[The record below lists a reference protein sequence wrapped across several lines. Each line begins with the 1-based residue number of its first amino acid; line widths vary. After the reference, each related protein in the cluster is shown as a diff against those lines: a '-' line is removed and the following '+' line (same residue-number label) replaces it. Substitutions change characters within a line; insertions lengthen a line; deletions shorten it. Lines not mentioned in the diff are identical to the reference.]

1 MGTVAEPVPR
11 EHRELLRGMLAR
23 LPEFADRL
31 AHLLSEEDE
40 FYRQVDHV
48 APEELRQVCR
58 ANLERALTALA
69 EGRGLALDA
78 ARKTGLVQA
87 RQGIP
92 LPAVLRAFRIGGT
105 FVYEALLELAGP
117 EFLNPTRT
125 IEINSYVWKAI
136 DLYSDALTT
145 AYERGRGRAVARERP
160 AAGRPAARPAHRPG
174 RHGGRGPRA
183 GPADR
188 GHVRRRGDRTHRAGR
203 AGLRRGAAARPP
215 LALGVAARR

>member
-1 MGTVAEPVPR
+1 MGIEALARPVPR
-11 EHRELLRGMLAR
+11 EHRELLREMLAR

-31 AHLLSEEDE
+31 ARLLSEQDE
-40 FYRQVDHV
+40 FYRQVEAVD
-48 APEELRQVCR
+48 PGELRQVCR

-69 EGRGLALDA
+69 EGHGLAIDA
-78 ARKTGLVQA
+78 ARKTGLTQA

-105 FVYEALLELAGP
+105 FVYEGLLELAGP

-145 AYERGRGRAVARERP
+145 AYEEVAAEPSHANARLLDDLLRGRL
-160 AAGRPAARPAHRPG
+160 AGQ
-174 RHGGRGPRA
+174 
-183 GPADR
+183 ADME
-188 GHVRRRGDRTHRAGR
+188 A
-203 AGLRRGAAARPP
+203 
-215 LALGVAARR
+215 